1 MTMFAAWV
9 TSGTQIGMTAFF
21 AVFVFAL
28 LAVVALGVLGLIAS
42 IAKWMGDG
50 KDDLDRR

>member
-1 MTMFAAWV
+1 MFAEWISKGV
-9 TSGTQIGMTAFF
+9 EIGMTGFF

-28 LAVVALGVLGLIAS
+28 MAVVALGVLGLIAS